1 MRGCHTTN
9 VSYNRL
15 SISEILTD
23 MELEKMISHLI
34 GLYVNT
40 LEIDFDLV
48 SKITSCT
55 QCFYTQEAGDSDN
68 AESFVTFSK
77 NTHI

>member
-1 MRGCHTTN
+1 M
-9 VSYNRL
+9 V
-15 SISEILTD
+15 
-23 MELEKMISHLI
+23 
-34 GLYVNT
+34 YVNT

-77 NTHI
+77 NTHIWKWPVESAYNTANTVSVNNF